1 MQAKKHARRQYV
13 VLEGEFLN
21 WKSVSDGV
29 QQPRYLNY
37 EERLRECVLTNIERM
52 RLEEIKLKLFRI
64 LNVYENIDRN
74 ILLSLKIDSTTRG
87 HVVTLV
93 KVSVDWISGI
103 TRHTEEND

>member
-52 RLEEIKLKLFRI
+52 RLEEIKLKLFMI
-64 LNVYENIDRN
+64 LNVYENIDR
-74 ILLSLKIDSTTRG
+74 IFCPHSR
-87 HVVTLV
+87 
-93 KVSVDWISGI
+93 
-103 TRHTEEND
+103 